1 MNPERV
7 IMIFI
12 DGIGLGKQDVHDNPF
27 CFTDTPRLSR
37 VLGGNSLCR
46 GAEGFYS
53 PGLGLFGLDATLGVE
68 GSPQS
73 ATGQTTLFTGENAAA
88 LVGRHVNR
96 YPGEKL
102 KSLLREKGILSQ
114 LVAAGL
120 KPTFA
125 HAYRPEFFDDLKKG
139 LVHSYSC
146 STWLTYYAG
155 LPFRTLVQLEHGQAL
170 SRDLTHHYLN
180 RMGYPVEIVEPE
192 EAARRLLALSD
203 EHDFTL
209 FEYFLS
215 DVAGHLA
222 ERRKA
227 REIVTLLDR
236 FLGYIL
242 EHPGGEKTMLIITS
256 DHGNL
261 EDLGHRGHTLNDV
274 PALIKGPSEFIR
286 KAGDMENIGD
296 VVGLV
301 KNFLDLHE

>member
-1 MNPERV
+1 MNLERV
-7 IMIFI
+7 ILIFI
-12 DGIGLGKQDVHDNPF
+12 DGIGLGKQDVHNNPF

-37 VLGGNSLCR
+37 VLGGNPLCR
-46 GAEGFYS
+46 GAEGYHG

-68 GSPQS
+68 GTPQS

-102 KSLLREKGILSQ
+102 KNLLREKGIFSQ

-125 HAYRPEFFDDLKKG
+125 NAYRPAFFDDLEKG
-139 LVHSYSC
+139 LRHSYSC
-146 STWLTYYAG
+146 TTWLTYYAG
-155 LPFRTLVQLEHGQAL
+155 LPFRTLAQLEDGQAL
-170 SRDLTHHYLN
+170 YMDITHHYLN
-180 RMGYPVEIVEPE
+180 RMGHPVETVEPE
-192 EAARRLLALSD
+192 EAARRLLALSHD
-203 EHDFTL
+203 HDFTL

-215 DVAGHLA
+215 DVVGHLA

-227 REIVTLLDR
+227 GEIVALLDR

-242 EHPGGEKTMLIITS
+242 EQTNGGKTLLVITS

-261 EDLGHRGHTLNDV
+261 EDLSHKGHTLNDV
-274 PALIKGPSEFIR
+274 PALIKGPPEFI
-286 KAGDMENIGD
+286 KEAEGMEGIGD
-296 VVGLV
+296 VTNLV
-301 KNFLDLHE
+301 KKFLGLQR